1 MKINKNKKYLCK
13 KCIILIR
20 MDNLQKNTEEID
32 QWLEVDANEEKIIE
46 ISTKNI
52 DNQEIENQKLDNSDL
67 KSNDIHSEVIDK
79 EITPEKL
86 EISNNLH
93 EESDKSNLLY
103 KKSHCKYFCMNC
115 SIS

>member
-1 MKINKNKKYLCK
+1 
-13 KCIILIR
+13 

-32 QWLEVDANEEKIIE
+32 QWLEVDANEEKTIE

-52 DNQEIENQKLDNSDL
+52 DNEEIDNKDIENQKLDNSDL
-67 KSNDIHSEVIDK
+67 KSNDIHSEIIDK
-79 EITPEKL
+79 EVTPEKL

-93 EESDKSNLLY
+93 EESEKSDLLY
-103 KKSHCKYFCMNC
+103 RKAHCKYFCMNC